1 MALASRRAAVLHTA
15 SAVAARMNERSGRGR
30 EADAGRGDDT
40 PGSFFARGKIKHDG
54 SSPLAAKK
62 QTKTRK
68 KREFKNVGS
77 GVAHIHSSFNNTIVT
92 ISDNQGSVIAWASAG
107 NLGFK
112 GSKKSTPFAAQMAAE
127 AVARKAM
134 EHGMKQAEVYVKGPG
149 AGREAAIR
157 SLQATGLEIT
167 LIKDVTPIP
176 HNGCR
181 PPKRRRV

>member
-1 MALASRRAAVLHTA
+1 MALALRSAFALPRVRPRRADEREDRTEGREGRCRSRRRHPGLVF
-15 SAVAARMNERSGRGR
+15 R
-30 EADAGRGDDT
+30 AGQD
-40 PGSFFARGKIKHDG
+40 KVDG
-54 SSPLAAKK
+54 SSLLAAKK

-92 ISDNQGSVIAWASAG
+92 ISDNHGSVIAWASAG

-134 EHGMKQAEVYVKGPG
+134 EHGMKQAEVYVKAPG
-149 AGREAAIR
+149 VKRRFAR
-157 SLQATGLEIT
+157 
-167 LIKDVTPIP
+167 
-176 HNGCR
+176 CR
-181 PPKRRRV
+181 PPVLRSRSSRT

>member
-1 MALASRRAAVLHTA
+1 MVRFRPQAGSRRRHRAR
-15 SAVAARMNERSGRGR
+15 SADRINGV
-30 EADAGRGDDT
+30 
-40 PGSFFARGKIKHDG
+40 F
-54 SSPLAAKK
+54 LAAKK
-62 QTKTRK
+62 QTKARK
-68 KREFKNVGS
+68 KREFKNVQA
-77 GVAHIHSSFNNTIVT
+77 GVAHVHASFNNTIVT
-92 ISDNQGSVIAWASAG
+92 ISDGLGNVLAWASAG

-134 EHGMKQAEVYVKGPG
+134 EHGMKSTEVLVRGPG